1 MYIHTHIYTHIHTH
15 ICMKNE
21 IPTWLSACF
30 SKKAPPEAAVF
41 SGKALVELRGA
52 MLSPIPGSQPGNTQ
66 HEERLHEFC
75 HSRCSDILV
84 FGEVGGRETFHLP
97 EE

>member
-1 MYIHTHIYTHIHTH
+1 
-15 ICMKNE
+15 
-21 IPTWLSACF
+21 
-30 SKKAPPEAAVF
+30 
-41 SGKALVELRGA
+41 

-66 HEERLHEFC
+66 HEEQLHEFC